1 MQIRL
6 RPCCQATRSLPS
18 QGCQWQTHSLRHS
31 GISQAEFESNNRS
44 WRRIFWSQLWAP
56 KPTGAWFQR
65 EINITPASVVSFP
78 ICEHARPQTKMG
90 KKTNKNA
97 AGKHRPAWMVLDDGW
112 QEARRFYERT
122 LPLLFRYGIP
132 RFPPGPQSKGLIGTR
147 VCQGFLFKTHG
158 CP

>member
-44 WRRIFWSQLWAP
+44 WRIIFWSQLWAP

-78 ICEHARPQTKMG
+78 ICEHARPRTKTQ
-90 KKTNKNA
+90 KKTKTLQASTGQLGWSWTTAGRRRA
-97 AGKHRPAWMVLDDGW
+97 ASTSEHCPCFFGMEFLGSP
-112 QEARRFYERT
+112 Q
-122 LPLLFRYGIP
+122 
-132 RFPPGPQSKGLIGTR
+132 GPN
-147 VCQGFLFKTHG
+147 QGANRD
-158 CP
+158 